1 MNESHKSIPKQLRG
15 MERRKH
21 IRLSLM
27 GLASLTVRGGKPTE
41 VYMGCLGRGGAG
53 LYMEERVK
61 PKQLVVLSLRLMEER
76 WLELDM
82 KFAARVCWVEPAGK
96 LFMVGLKFEKMADE
110 RYALLLKHLKL
121 MKQLQ
126 L

>member
-1 MNESHKSIPKQLRG
+1 VNKSDKSIPKQLKG

-27 GLASLTVRGGKPTE
+27 GLASLTVQGGTPAE

-61 PKQLVVLSLRLMEER
+61 QKQVVILTLQLMEER

-82 KFAARVCWVEPAGK
+82 KFAARVRWVVPVGK
-96 LFMVGLKFEKMADE
+96 LFMVGLKFEKMADD

>member
-1 MNESHKSIPKQLRG
+1 
-15 MERRKH
+15 
-21 IRLSLM
+21 M
-27 GLASLTVRGGKPTE
+27 GLASLTVRSGKTSV

-61 PKQLVVLSLRLMEER
+61 PKQVVVLTLQLMEER

-82 KFAARVCWVEPAGK
+82 KFAARVCWVVPVAK
-96 LFMVGLKFEKMADE
+96 LFMVGLKFEKMADD

>member
-1 MNESHKSIPKQLRG
+1 MNKSDKPIPKQLKG

-27 GLASLTVRGGKPTE
+27 GLASLTVQGGTPAE
-41 VYMGCLGRGGAG
+41 VYMGCMGRGGAG

-61 PKQLVVLSLRLMEER
+61 QKQLVVLSLRLMEEK
-76 WLELDM
+76 WLELEM
-82 KFAARVCWVEPAGK
+82 KFAARVRWVEPVGK
-96 LFMVGLKFEKMADE
+96 LFMVGLKFERMADD